1 MALDWGC
8 EREAGEKG
16 TGLGCFFMREKTRLV
31 EGLELLTKQLSSRNL
46 S

>member
-31 EGLELLTKQLSSRNL
+31 EGLELLTKQLSSCNL